1 VAEEAPE
8 DYLGRRDG
16 SVPAVSV
23 ITAIESL
30 LVDIGLAEQEIQAAR
45 TKREQQAKQLDSDIA
60 NAEKNRPPDPQQPPS

>member
-1 VAEEAPE
+1 M
-8 DYLGRRDG
+8 
-16 SVPAVSV
+16 SV

-60 NAEKNRPPDPQQPPS
+60 NAEKNRPPEPQQPPS